1 MNIAHP
7 TNSTNKNAKLGFCSF
22 IIKARKVVIKAIP
35 TIFKISILIPSP
47 SLEIK
52 ILILFFE
59 INHRQW
65 KPLEIKYIKIQ
76 RE

>member
-35 TIFKISILIPSP
+35 TIFKISILIPS
-47 SLEIK
+47 LALK
-52 ILILFFE
+52 
-59 INHRQW
+59 
-65 KPLEIKYIKIQ
+65 
-76 RE
+76 